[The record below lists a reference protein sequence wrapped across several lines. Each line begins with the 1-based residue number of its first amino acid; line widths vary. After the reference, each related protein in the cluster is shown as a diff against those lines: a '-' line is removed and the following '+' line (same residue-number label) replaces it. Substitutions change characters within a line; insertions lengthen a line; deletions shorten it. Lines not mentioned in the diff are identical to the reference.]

1 MNLKQLIPLA
11 ALFGASLAAAA
22 PVTMAFTASGFGAA
36 GGGATPYTTP
46 VSGQLSWD
54 SVNLSDP
61 ISAFTDIQLTIGG
74 HSYALSEIGIA
85 NQGGTQTA
93 MGALARGANAVVGDG
108 AFDDFLL
115 VFDRVNPAIEAFAF
129 SIKGASNAIW
139 WSPSFTEAH
148 FVTGP
153 ASSVPVPATA
163 LLAALG
169 LAGVAASR
177 RRARAA

>member
-1 MNLKQLIPLA
+1 MNQQLISLA
-11 ALFGASLAAAA
+11 ALLCASLAQAA
-22 PVTMAFTASGFGAA
+22 PVTMEFTASGFGTA
-36 GGGATPYTTP
+36 GGGAKPYTEAIT
-46 VSGQLSWD
+46 GRLSWD
-54 SVNLSDP
+54 SINLADS

-74 HSYALSEIGIA
+74 HHYALSEIGIA

-108 AFDDFLL
+108 LFDDFLL
-115 VFDRVNPAIEAFAF
+115 VFDRVNPAIQAFAF
-129 SIKGASNAIW
+129 SIKGESNAIW
-139 WSPSFTEAH
+139 WSPAFTEAH

-169 LAGVAASR
+169 LAGVGWSR
-177 RRARAA
+177 RRVRAA